1 MFTVPL
7 DTINAKL
14 WHYITDMN
22 KNHEPFRYFQKPP
35 NNPNYS
41 CISFMSGKIW
51 NNLTLWQKITEMMFF
66 YHCESTLSPSTWH
79 THTKILCWNRV
90 VEIFEALHVDDRQSI
105 IHNAPG
111 KKNKSLKTKVINI
124 QISLRDEPALNLH
137 TEISRIIQN
146 TWIFNKYFPVRC

>member
-1 MFTVPL
+1 
-7 DTINAKL
+7 
-14 WHYITDMN
+14 MN
-22 KNHEPFRYFQKPP
+22 KNPERCRYFQKPP

-41 CISFMSGKIW
+41 WLFFMSGKIW

-79 THTKILCWNRV
+79 TCTKILCLNLV

-111 KKNKSLKTKVINI
+111 KKKSLKTKVINI
-124 QISLRDEPALNLH
+124 QISLRDKPALNLH
-137 TEISRIIQN
+137 TEISRIMYN